1 MNRFMKYAAA
11 ALAAA
16 TAVSTLGGCEQL
28 EQKTPEDTVAVTFGD
43 TNIMLDEVTYMIRS
57 MEYTYESYFGSNIC
71 SNDMGDG
78 SGMTVGDYIKQMSL
92 SQLRQTL
99 VLNEYAEQNGIE
111 LSDAQKAKVDDAIE
125 KLKEEGEDYLNA
137 VGATDELIEKTY
149 TENAIANLV
158 YMDLV
163 ADVDTTVGDDEFLR
177 KKIAYVKLT
186 PSELTETTAA
196 EEGTTVTETESG
208 SEEEASSEAGSS
220 EETSEAGSEEASS
233 ENASDEAASSEVAS
247 DEADSTEEAST
258 EKETET
264 STEVATET
272 ETETESASDTEVVT
286 EVATEAESESESNTE
301 SDTESDTEVSNG
313 SEESTE
319 AETLS
324 EEEQERQDAMNDAAD
339 KILKEFEDGSDA
351 ADFISDYQNDS
362 HFTATNSEISISEEG
377 TAVYNAAAWAL
388 STDECTIYN
397 SDDGSIYIIRCLDDN
412 DEEARQSAID
422 SEIESRK
429 TALFEEKY
437 SEIQDASSKFKVDQD
452 VIDTI
457 RFTTPVYVA
466 PTEEDT
472 TEETTENASE
482 EASSE
487 DASSEEASSE
497 SESESSSEEVTEES
511 AEKNT
516 ESESESEK
524 ESTSEAETK

>member
-1 MNRFMKYAAA
+1 MNRIMKYAAA
-11 ALAAA
+11 ALVAA

-28 EQKTPEDTVAVTFGD
+28 EKKAPEDTVAVSFGD

-71 SNDMGDG
+71 GNDMGDG

-99 VLNEYAEQNGIE
+99 VLNEYAKKNGIE
-111 LSDAQKAKVDDAIE
+111 LSDDQKAKVDEAIE
-125 KLKEEGEDYLNA
+125 KLQTESEDYLDA

-196 EEGTTVTETESG
+196 DEATTEVSSDEDSSEETSSIENTEAESESASKDVTTST
-208 SEEEASSEAGSS
+208 EEASSEKAS
-220 EETSEAGSEEASS
+220 TEAVSTEEASS
-233 ENASDEAASSEVAS
+233 ENVSELSS
-247 DEADSTEEAST
+247 EAST
-258 EKETET
+258 ED
-264 STEVATET
+264 STEV
-272 ETETESASDTEVVT
+272 
-286 EVATEAESESESNTE
+286 
-301 SDTESDTEVSNG
+301 
-313 SEESTE
+313 
-319 AETLS
+319 ETLS

-339 KILKEFEDGSDA
+339 KILKEFEEGNDA

-362 HFTATNSEISISEEG
+362 HFTATNSEISISEDG

-388 STDECTIYN
+388 ATDECTVYR

-429 TALFEEKY
+429 TALFSEKY
-437 SEIQDASSKFKVDQD
+437 AEIQDDSSKFKVDED

-466 PTEEDT
+466 PSE
-472 TEETTENASE
+472 EETSE
-482 EASSE
+482 SETSGEETSESETGEKESTKEEKSSESDESEEVVSEASSE
-487 DASSEEASSE
+487 
-497 SESESSSEEVTEES
+497 EES
-511 AEKNT
+511 K
-516 ESESESEK
+516 
-524 ESTSEAETK
+524 

>member
-1 MNRFMKYAAA
+1 MNRIMKYAAA

-28 EQKTPEDTVAVTFGD
+28 EKKAPEDTVAVSFGD

-71 SNDMGDG
+71 GNDMGDG

-99 VLNEYAEQNGIE
+99 VLNEYAKKNGIE
-111 LSDAQKAKVDDAIE
+111 LSDNQKAKVDEAIE
-125 KLKEEGEDYLNA
+125 KLQTESEDYLEA
-137 VGATDELIEKTY
+137 VGATDELIEKIY

-196 EEGTTVTETESG
+196 DEATTEVSSDEDS
-208 SEEEASSEAGSS
+208 SEEASSIENTEAES
-220 EETSEAGSEEASS
+220 ESASKDVTTSTEEASS
-233 ENASDEAASSEVAS
+233 ENASTDAAST
-247 DEADSTEEAST
+247 EAVSTEEASSENFSELSSEAST
-258 EKETET
+258 ED
-264 STEVATET
+264 STEV
-272 ETETESASDTEVVT
+272 
-286 EVATEAESESESNTE
+286 
-301 SDTESDTEVSNG
+301 
-313 SEESTE
+313 
-319 AETLS
+319 ETLS

-339 KILKEFEDGSDA
+339 KILKEFEEGNDA

-362 HFTATNSEISISEEG
+362 HFTATNSEISISEDG

-388 STDECTIYN
+388 ATDECTVYR

-429 TALFEEKY
+429 TALFSEKY
-437 SEIQDASSKFKVDQD
+437 AEIQDDSSKFKVDED

-466 PTEEDT
+466 PSE
-472 TEETTENASE
+472 EETSESETSGEETSESETGEEESTKEEKSSESDESE
-482 EASSE
+482 EAVSE
-487 DASSEEASSE
+487 ASSEEAS
-497 SESESSSEEVTEES
+497 
-511 AEKNT
+511 K
-516 ESESESEK
+516 
-524 ESTSEAETK
+524 

>member
-1 MNRFMKYAAA
+1 MNRIMKYAAA

-28 EQKTPEDTVAVTFGD
+28 EKKAPEDTVAVSFGD

-57 MEYTYESYFGSNIC
+57 MEYTYESYSGSNIC
-71 SNDMGDG
+71 GNDMGDG

-99 VLNEYAEQNGIE
+99 VLNEYAKKNGIE
-111 LSDAQKAKVDDAIE
+111 LSDDQKAKVDEAIE
-125 KLKEEGEDYLNA
+125 KLQTESEDYLEA

-196 EEGTTVTETESG
+196 DEATTEVSSDEDSSEEASSIENTEAESESASKDVTTST
-208 SEEEASSEAGSS
+208 EEASSEKAS
-220 EETSEAGSEEASS
+220 TEAVSTEEASS
-233 ENASDEAASSEVAS
+233 ENVSELSS
-247 DEADSTEEAST
+247 EAST
-258 EKETET
+258 ED
-264 STEVATET
+264 STEV
-272 ETETESASDTEVVT
+272 
-286 EVATEAESESESNTE
+286 
-301 SDTESDTEVSNG
+301 
-313 SEESTE
+313 
-319 AETLS
+319 ETLS

-339 KILKEFEDGSDA
+339 KILKEFEEGNDA

-362 HFTATNSEISISEEG
+362 HFTATNSEISISEDG

-388 STDECTIYN
+388 ATDECTVYR

-429 TALFEEKY
+429 TALFSEKY
-437 SEIQDASSKFKVDQD
+437 AEIQDDSSKFKVDED

-457 RFTTPVYVA
+457 RFTTPVYVV
-466 PTEEDT
+466 PSE
-472 TEETTENASE
+472 EETSESETSGEETSESETGEKESTKEEKSSESDESE
-482 EASSE
+482 EAVSE
-487 DASSEEASSE
+487 ASSEEAS
-497 SESESSSEEVTEES
+497 
-511 AEKNT
+511 K
-516 ESESESEK
+516 
-524 ESTSEAETK
+524 

>member
-1 MNRFMKYAAA
+1 MNRIMKYAAA

-28 EQKTPEDTVAVTFGD
+28 EKKAPEDTVAVSFGD

-71 SNDMGDG
+71 GNDMGDG

-99 VLNEYAEQNGIE
+99 VLNEYAKKNGIE
-111 LSDAQKAKVDDAIE
+111 LSDDQKAKVDEAIE
-125 KLKEEGEDYLNA
+125 KLQTESEDYLDA

-196 EEGTTVTETESG
+196 NEATTEVSSDEDSSEEASSIENTEAESESASKDVTTST
-208 SEEEASSEAGSS
+208 EEASSEKAS
-220 EETSEAGSEEASS
+220 TEAVSTEEASS
-233 ENASDEAASSEVAS
+233 ENVSELSS
-247 DEADSTEEAST
+247 EAST
-258 EKETET
+258 E
-264 STEVATET
+264 
-272 ETETESASDTEVVT
+272 D
-286 EVATEAESESESNTE
+286 
-301 SDTESDTEVSNG
+301 
-313 SEESTE
+313 STE

-324 EEEQERQDAMNDAAD
+324 EEEQERQDAMNDVAD
-339 KILKEFEDGSDA
+339 KILKEFEEGNDA

-362 HFTATNSEISISEEG
+362 HFTATNSEISISEDG

-388 STDECTIYN
+388 STDECTVYR

-429 TALFEEKY
+429 TALFSEKY
-437 SEIQDASSKFKVDQD
+437 AEIQDDSSKFKVDED

-466 PTEEDT
+466 PSE
-472 TEETTENASE
+472 EETSE
-482 EASSE
+482 SETSGEETSESETGEKESTKEEKSSESDESKEVVSEASSE
-487 DASSEEASSE
+487 
-497 SESESSSEEVTEES
+497 EES
-511 AEKNT
+511 K
-516 ESESESEK
+516 
-524 ESTSEAETK
+524 

>member
-1 MNRFMKYAAA
+1 MNRIMKYAAA

-28 EQKTPEDTVAVTFGD
+28 EKKAPEDTVAVSFGD

-71 SNDMGDG
+71 GNDMGDG

-99 VLNEYAEQNGIE
+99 VLNEYAKKNGIE
-111 LSDAQKAKVDDAIE
+111 LSDDQKAKLDEAIE
-125 KLKEEGEDYLNA
+125 KLQTESEDYLEA

-196 EEGTTVTETESG
+196 DEATTEVSSDEDSSEEASSIENTEAESESASKDVTTST
-208 SEEEASSEAGSS
+208 EEASSEKAS
-220 EETSEAGSEEASS
+220 TEAVSTEEASS
-233 ENASDEAASSEVAS
+233 ENVSELSS
-247 DEADSTEEAST
+247 EAST
-258 EKETET
+258 ED
-264 STEVATET
+264 STEV
-272 ETETESASDTEVVT
+272 
-286 EVATEAESESESNTE
+286 
-301 SDTESDTEVSNG
+301 
-313 SEESTE
+313 
-319 AETLS
+319 ETLS

-339 KILKEFEDGSDA
+339 KILKEFEEGNDA

-362 HFTATNSEISISEEG
+362 HFTATNSEISISEDG

-388 STDECTIYN
+388 ATDECTVYR

-429 TALFEEKY
+429 TALFSEKY
-437 SEIQDASSKFKVDQD
+437 AEIQDDSSKFKVDED

-466 PTEEDT
+466 PSE
-472 TEETTENASE
+472 EETSESETGEEESTKEEKSSESDESE
-482 EASSE
+482 EAVSE
-487 DASSEEASSE
+487 ASSEEAS
-497 SESESSSEEVTEES
+497 
-511 AEKNT
+511 K
-516 ESESESEK
+516 
-524 ESTSEAETK
+524 

>member
-1 MNRFMKYAAA
+1 MNRIMKYAAA

-28 EQKTPEDTVAVTFGD
+28 EKKAPEDTVAVSFGD

-71 SNDMGDG
+71 GNDMGDG

-99 VLNEYAEQNGIE
+99 VLNEYAKKNGIE
-111 LSDAQKAKVDDAIE
+111 LSDDQKAKLDEAIE
-125 KLKEEGEDYLNA
+125 KLQTESEDYLEA

-196 EEGTTVTETESG
+196 DEATTEV
-208 SEEEASSEAGSS
+208 SSDEDS
-220 EETSEAGSEEASS
+220 SEEASS
-233 ENASDEAASSEVAS
+233 IEN
-247 DEADSTEEAST
+247 
-258 EKETET
+258 
-264 STEVATET
+264 
-272 ETETESASDTEVVT
+272 
-286 EVATEAESESESNTE
+286 TEAESESVSKDVTTSTE
-301 SDTESDTEVSNG
+301 EAS
-313 SEESTE
+313 SEKASTE
-319 AETLS
+319 AVSTGEASSENVSKLSSEASTEDSTEVETLS

-339 KILKEFEDGSDA
+339 KILKEFEEGNDA

-362 HFTATNSEISISEEG
+362 HFTATNSEISISEDG

-388 STDECTIYN
+388 ATDECTVYR

-429 TALFEEKY
+429 TALFSEKY
-437 SEIQDASSKFKVDQD
+437 AEIQDDSSKFKVDED

-466 PTEEDT
+466 PSE
-472 TEETTENASE
+472 EETSE
-482 EASSE
+482 SETSGEETSESETGEKESTKEEKSSESDESEEVVSEASSE
-487 DASSEEASSE
+487 
-497 SESESSSEEVTEES
+497 EES
-511 AEKNT
+511 K
-516 ESESESEK
+516 
-524 ESTSEAETK
+524 

>member
-1 MNRFMKYAAA
+1 MNRIMKYAAA

-28 EQKTPEDTVAVTFGD
+28 EKKAPEDTVAVSFGD

-71 SNDMGDG
+71 GNDMGDG

-99 VLNEYAEQNGIE
+99 VLNEYAKKNGIE
-111 LSDAQKAKVDDAIE
+111 LSDDQKAKLDEAIE
-125 KLKEEGEDYLNA
+125 KLQTESEDYLEA

-196 EEGTTVTETESG
+196 DEATTEV
-208 SEEEASSEAGSS
+208 SSDEDS
-220 EETSEAGSEEASS
+220 SEEASS
-233 ENASDEAASSEVAS
+233 IEN
-247 DEADSTEEAST
+247 
-258 EKETET
+258 
-264 STEVATET
+264 
-272 ETETESASDTEVVT
+272 
-286 EVATEAESESESNTE
+286 TEAESESVSKDVTTSTE
-301 SDTESDTEVSNG
+301 EAS
-313 SEESTE
+313 SEKASTE
-319 AETLS
+319 AVSTGEASSENVSKLSSEASTEDSTEVETLS

-339 KILKEFEDGSDA
+339 KILKEFEEGNDA

-362 HFTATNSEISISEEG
+362 HFTATNSEISISEDG
-377 TAVYNAAAWAL
+377 TAVYNASAWAL
-388 STDECTIYN
+388 ATDECTVYR

-429 TALFEEKY
+429 TALFSEKY
-437 SEIQDASSKFKVDQD
+437 AEIQDDSSKFKVDED

-466 PTEEDT
+466 PSE
-472 TEETTENASE
+472 EETSE
-482 EASSE
+482 SETSGEETSESETGEEESTKEEKSSESDESEEAVSEASSE
-487 DASSEEASSE
+487 
-497 SESESSSEEVTEES
+497 EES
-511 AEKNT
+511 K
-516 ESESESEK
+516 
-524 ESTSEAETK
+524 

>member
-1 MNRFMKYAAA
+1 MNRIMKYAAA

-28 EQKTPEDTVAVTFGD
+28 ENKAPEDTVAVSFGD

-99 VLNEYAEQNGIE
+99 VLNEYAKKNGIE
-111 LSDAQKAKVDDAIE
+111 LSDDQKAKVDEAIE
-125 KLKEEGEDYLNA
+125 KLQTEAEDYLDA

-196 EEGTTVTETESG
+196 AEATTEASSDEGSSEEASSVENTETESI
-208 SEEEASSEAGSS
+208 SKDDETSTEEASSEKAS
-220 EETSEAGSEEASS
+220 TEEASS
-233 ENASDEAASSEVAS
+233 EKTSELSSES
-247 DEADSTEEAST
+247 DTEAST
-258 EKETET
+258 E
-264 STEVATET
+264 S
-272 ETETESASDTEVVT
+272 
-286 EVATEAESESESNTE
+286 
-301 SDTESDTEVSNG
+301 
-313 SEESTE
+313 
-319 AETLS
+319 ETLS

-339 KILKEFEDGSDA
+339 KILKEFEEGNDA

-362 HFTATNSEISISEEG
+362 HFTATNSEISISEDG

-388 STDECTIYN
+388 ATDECTVYK
-397 SDDGSIYIIRCLDDN
+397 SDDGSIYIIRCIDDN

-429 TALFEEKY
+429 TALFSEKY
-437 SEIQDASSKFKVDQD
+437 AEIQDESSKFKVDED

-466 PTEEDT
+466 PSEEETSEGETSGEETSENETSEEESSKAEKSSESDETEE
-472 TEETTENASE
+472 AVS

-487 DASSEEASSE
+487 
-497 SESESSSEEVTEES
+497 EES
-511 AEKNT
+511 K
-516 ESESESEK
+516 
-524 ESTSEAETK
+524 

>member
-1 MNRFMKYAAA
+1 MNRIMKYAAA

-28 EQKTPEDTVAVTFGD
+28 EKKAPEDTVAVSFGD

-71 SNDMGDG
+71 GNDMGDG

-99 VLNEYAEQNGIE
+99 VLNEYAKKNGIE
-111 LSDAQKAKVDDAIE
+111 LSDDQKAKVDEAIE
-125 KLKEEGEDYLNA
+125 KLQTESEDYLEA

-196 EEGTTVTETESG
+196 DEATTEVSSDEDSSEEASSIENTEVESESVSKDVTTST
-208 SEEEASSEAGSS
+208 EEASSEKAS
-220 EETSEAGSEEASS
+220 TEEASS
-233 ENASDEAASSEVAS
+233 ENVSELSS
-247 DEADSTEEAST
+247 EAST
-258 EKETET
+258 E
-264 STEVATET
+264 
-272 ETETESASDTEVVT
+272 D
-286 EVATEAESESESNTE
+286 
-301 SDTESDTEVSNG
+301 
-313 SEESTE
+313 STE

-324 EEEQERQDAMNDAAD
+324 EEEQERQDAMNDAVD
-339 KILKEFEDGSDA
+339 KILKEFEEGNDA

-362 HFTATNSEISISEEG
+362 HFTATNSEISISEDG

-388 STDECTIYN
+388 ATDECTVYR

-429 TALFEEKY
+429 TALFSEKY
-437 SEIQDASSKFKVDQD
+437 AEIQDDSSKFKVDED

-466 PTEEDT
+466 PSE
-472 TEETTENASE
+472 EETSE
-482 EASSE
+482 SETSGEETSESETGEEESTKEEKSSESDESEEAVSEASSE
-487 DASSEEASSE
+487 
-497 SESESSSEEVTEES
+497 EES
-511 AEKNT
+511 K
-516 ESESESEK
+516 
-524 ESTSEAETK
+524 

>member
-1 MNRFMKYAAA
+1 MNRIMKYAAA

-28 EQKTPEDTVAVTFGD
+28 EKKAPEDTVAVSFGD

-71 SNDMGDG
+71 GNDMGDG

-99 VLNEYAEQNGIE
+99 VLNEYAKKNGIE
-111 LSDAQKAKVDDAIE
+111 LSDDQKAKVDEAIE
-125 KLKEEGEDYLNA
+125 KLQTESEDYLDA

-163 ADVDTTVGDDEFLR
+163 VDVDTTVGDDEFLR

-196 EEGTTVTETESG
+196 NEATTEVSSDEDSSEEASSIENTEVESESVSKDVTTST
-208 SEEEASSEAGSS
+208 EEASSEKAS
-220 EETSEAGSEEASS
+220 TEEASS
-233 ENASDEAASSEVAS
+233 ENVSELSS
-247 DEADSTEEAST
+247 EAST
-258 EKETET
+258 E
-264 STEVATET
+264 
-272 ETETESASDTEVVT
+272 D
-286 EVATEAESESESNTE
+286 
-301 SDTESDTEVSNG
+301 
-313 SEESTE
+313 STE

-324 EEEQERQDAMNDAAD
+324 EEEQERQDAMNDAVD
-339 KILKEFEDGSDA
+339 KILKEFEEGNDA
-351 ADFISDYQNDS
+351 ADFIGDYQNDS
-362 HFTATNSEISISEEG
+362 HFTATNSEISISEDG

-388 STDECTIYN
+388 ATDECTVYK

-429 TALFEEKY
+429 TALFSEKY
-437 SEIQDASSKFKVDQD
+437 AEIQDDSSKFKVDED

-466 PTEEDT
+466 PSE
-472 TEETTENASE
+472 EETSE
-482 EASSE
+482 SETSGEETSESETGEEESTKEEKSSESGESEEALSEASSE
-487 DASSEEASSE
+487 
-497 SESESSSEEVTEES
+497 EES
-511 AEKNT
+511 K
-516 ESESESEK
+516 
-524 ESTSEAETK
+524 

>member
-1 MNRFMKYAAA
+1 MNRIMKYAAA

-28 EQKTPEDTVAVTFGD
+28 EKKAPEDTVAVSFGD
-43 TNIMLDEVTYMIRS
+43 TNIMLDEITYMIRS

-71 SNDMGDG
+71 GNDMGDG

-99 VLNEYAEQNGIE
+99 VLNEYAKKNGIE
-111 LSDAQKAKVDDAIE
+111 LSDDQKAKVDEAIE
-125 KLKEEGEDYLNA
+125 KLQTESEDYLDA

-196 EEGTTVTETESG
+196 DEATTEVSSDEDSSEEASSIENTEAESESASKDVTTST
-208 SEEEASSEAGSS
+208 EEASSEKAS
-220 EETSEAGSEEASS
+220 TEAVSTEEASS
-233 ENASDEAASSEVAS
+233 ENVSELSS
-247 DEADSTEEAST
+247 EAST
-258 EKETET
+258 ED
-264 STEVATET
+264 STEV
-272 ETETESASDTEVVT
+272 
-286 EVATEAESESESNTE
+286 
-301 SDTESDTEVSNG
+301 
-313 SEESTE
+313 
-319 AETLS
+319 ETLS

-339 KILKEFEDGSDA
+339 KILKEFEEGNDA

-362 HFTATNSEISISEEG
+362 HFTATNSEISISEDG

-388 STDECTIYN
+388 STDECTVYK

-429 TALFEEKY
+429 TALFSEKY
-437 SEIQDASSKFKVDQD
+437 AEIQEESSKFKVDED

-466 PTEEDT
+466 PSE
-472 TEETTENASE
+472 EETSE
-482 EASSE
+482 SETNGEETSESETNGEETSESETSGEETSESETGEEESTKEEKSSESDESEEAVSEASSE
-487 DASSEEASSE
+487 
-497 SESESSSEEVTEES
+497 EES
-511 AEKNT
+511 K
-516 ESESESEK
+516 
-524 ESTSEAETK
+524 

>member
-1 MNRFMKYAAA
+1 MNRIMKYAAA

-28 EQKTPEDTVAVTFGD
+28 EKKAPEDTVAVSFGD

-71 SNDMGDG
+71 GNDMGDG

-99 VLNEYAEQNGIE
+99 VLNEYAKKNGIE
-111 LSDAQKAKVDDAIE
+111 LSDDQKAKVDEAIE
-125 KLKEEGEDYLNA
+125 KLQTESEDYLDA

-196 EEGTTVTETESG
+196 NEATTEVSSDEDSREEASSIENTEAESESVSKDVTTST
-208 SEEEASSEAGSS
+208 EEASSEKAS
-220 EETSEAGSEEASS
+220 TEEASS
-233 ENASDEAASSEVAS
+233 ENVSELSS
-247 DEADSTEEAST
+247 EAST
-258 EKETET
+258 E
-264 STEVATET
+264 
-272 ETETESASDTEVVT
+272 D
-286 EVATEAESESESNTE
+286 
-301 SDTESDTEVSNG
+301 
-313 SEESTE
+313 STE

-339 KILKEFEDGSDA
+339 KILKEFEEGNDA

-362 HFTATNSEISISEEG
+362 HFTATNSEISISEDG

-388 STDECTIYN
+388 ATDECTVYR

-429 TALFEEKY
+429 TALFSEKY
-437 SEIQDASSKFKVDQD
+437 AEIQDDSSKFKVDED

-466 PTEEDT
+466 PSE
-472 TEETTENASE
+472 EETSE
-482 EASSE
+482 SETSGEETSESETGEEESTKEEKSSESDESDEAVSEASSE
-487 DASSEEASSE
+487 
-497 SESESSSEEVTEES
+497 EES
-511 AEKNT
+511 K
-516 ESESESEK
+516 
-524 ESTSEAETK
+524 

>member
-1 MNRFMKYAAA
+1 MNRIMKYAAA

-28 EQKTPEDTVAVTFGD
+28 EKKAPEDTVAVSFGD

-71 SNDMGDG
+71 GNDMGDG

-99 VLNEYAEQNGIE
+99 VLNEYAKKNGIE
-111 LSDAQKAKVDDAIE
+111 LSDDQKAKVDEAIE
-125 KLKEEGEDYLNA
+125 KLQTESEDYLDA

-196 EEGTTVTETESG
+196 NEATTEVSSDEDSSEEASSIENTEAESESASKDVTTST
-208 SEEEASSEAGSS
+208 EEASSEKAS
-220 EETSEAGSEEASS
+220 TEAVSTEEASS
-233 ENASDEAASSEVAS
+233 ENVSELSS
-247 DEADSTEEAST
+247 EAST
-258 EKETET
+258 ED
-264 STEVATET
+264 STEV
-272 ETETESASDTEVVT
+272 
-286 EVATEAESESESNTE
+286 
-301 SDTESDTEVSNG
+301 
-313 SEESTE
+313 
-319 AETLS
+319 ETLS

-339 KILKEFEDGSDA
+339 KILKEFEEGNDA

-362 HFTATNSEISISEEG
+362 HFTATNSEISISEDG
-377 TAVYNAAAWAL
+377 TAVYNASAWAL
-388 STDECTIYN
+388 ATDECTVYR

-429 TALFEEKY
+429 TALFSEKY
-437 SEIQDASSKFKVDQD
+437 AEIQDDSSKFKVDED

-466 PTEEDT
+466 PSE
-472 TEETTENASE
+472 EETSESETSGEKTSENETSE
-482 EASSE
+482 EESVKAENSSESDESEEAVSEASSE
-487 DASSEEASSE
+487 
-497 SESESSSEEVTEES
+497 EES
-511 AEKNT
+511 K
-516 ESESESEK
+516 
-524 ESTSEAETK
+524 

>member
-1 MNRFMKYAAA
+1 MNRIMKYAAA

-28 EQKTPEDTVAVTFGD
+28 EKKAPEDTVAVSFGD

-71 SNDMGDG
+71 GNDMGDG

-99 VLNEYAEQNGIE
+99 VLNEYAKKNGIE
-111 LSDAQKAKVDDAIE
+111 LSDDQKAKVDEAIE
-125 KLKEEGEDYLNA
+125 KLQTESEDYLDA

-196 EEGTTVTETESG
+196 NEATTEVSSDEDSSEEASSIENTEAESESASKDVTTST
-208 SEEEASSEAGSS
+208 EEASSEKAS
-220 EETSEAGSEEASS
+220 TEAVSTEEASS
-233 ENASDEAASSEVAS
+233 ENVSELSS
-247 DEADSTEEAST
+247 EAST
-258 EKETET
+258 E
-264 STEVATET
+264 
-272 ETETESASDTEVVT
+272 D
-286 EVATEAESESESNTE
+286 
-301 SDTESDTEVSNG
+301 
-313 SEESTE
+313 STE

-324 EEEQERQDAMNDAAD
+324 EEEQERQDAMNDVAD
-339 KILKEFEDGSDA
+339 KILKEFEEGNDA

-362 HFTATNSEISISEEG
+362 HFTATNSEISISEDG

-388 STDECTIYN
+388 ATDECTVYR

-429 TALFEEKY
+429 TALFSEKY
-437 SEIQDASSKFKVDQD
+437 AEIQDDSSKFKVDED

-466 PTEEDT
+466 PSE
-472 TEETTENASE
+472 EET
-482 EASSE
+482 
-487 DASSEEASSE
+487 SE
-497 SESESSSEEVTEES
+497 SETSGEET
-511 AEKNT
+511 
-516 ESESESEK
+516 SESETGEK
-524 ESTSEAETK
+524 ESTKEEKSSESDESKEVVSEVSSEEESK

>member
-1 MNRFMKYAAA
+1 MNRIMKYAAA

-28 EQKTPEDTVAVTFGD
+28 EKKAPEDTVAVSFGD

-71 SNDMGDG
+71 GNDMGDG

-99 VLNEYAEQNGIE
+99 VLNEYAKKNGIE
-111 LSDAQKAKVDDAIE
+111 LSDDQKAKVDEAIE
-125 KLKEEGEDYLNA
+125 KLQTESEDYLEA

-196 EEGTTVTETESG
+196 DEATTEVSSDEDSSEEASSIENTEAESESASKDVTTST
-208 SEEEASSEAGSS
+208 EEASSEKAS
-220 EETSEAGSEEASS
+220 TEAVSTEEASS
-233 ENASDEAASSEVAS
+233 ENVSEISS
-247 DEADSTEEAST
+247 EAST
-258 EKETET
+258 ED
-264 STEVATET
+264 STEV
-272 ETETESASDTEVVT
+272 
-286 EVATEAESESESNTE
+286 
-301 SDTESDTEVSNG
+301 
-313 SEESTE
+313 
-319 AETLS
+319 ETLS

-339 KILKEFEDGSDA
+339 KILKEFEEGNDA

-362 HFTATNSEISISEEG
+362 HFTATNSEISISEDG

-388 STDECTIYN
+388 ATDECTVYR

-429 TALFEEKY
+429 TALFSEKY
-437 SEIQDASSKFKVDQD
+437 AEIQDDSSKFKVDED

-466 PTEEDT
+466 PSE
-472 TEETTENASE
+472 EETSE
-482 EASSE
+482 SETGEEESTKEEKSSESDESEEAVSEASSE
-487 DASSEEASSE
+487 
-497 SESESSSEEVTEES
+497 EES
-511 AEKNT
+511 K
-516 ESESESEK
+516 
-524 ESTSEAETK
+524 

>member
-1 MNRFMKYAAA
+1 MNRIMKYAAA
-11 ALAAA
+11 ALVAA

-28 EQKTPEDTVAVTFGD
+28 EKKAPEDTVAVSFGD

-71 SNDMGDG
+71 GNDMGDG

-99 VLNEYAEQNGIE
+99 VLNEYAKKNGIE
-111 LSDAQKAKVDDAIE
+111 LSDDQKAKVDEAIE
-125 KLKEEGEDYLNA
+125 KLQTESEDYLDA

-196 EEGTTVTETESG
+196 DEATTEVSSDEDSSEEASSIENTEAESESASKDVTTSR
-208 SEEEASSEAGSS
+208 EEASSEKAS
-220 EETSEAGSEEASS
+220 TEAVSTEEASS
-233 ENASDEAASSEVAS
+233 ENVSELSS
-247 DEADSTEEAST
+247 EAST
-258 EKETET
+258 ED
-264 STEVATET
+264 STEV
-272 ETETESASDTEVVT
+272 
-286 EVATEAESESESNTE
+286 
-301 SDTESDTEVSNG
+301 
-313 SEESTE
+313 
-319 AETLS
+319 ETLS

-339 KILKEFEDGSDA
+339 KILKEFEEGNDA

-362 HFTATNSEISISEEG
+362 HFTATNSEISISEDG

-388 STDECTIYN
+388 ATDECTVYR

-429 TALFEEKY
+429 TALFSEKY
-437 SEIQDASSKFKVDQD
+437 AEIQDDSSKFKVDED

-466 PTEEDT
+466 PSE
-472 TEETTENASE
+472 EETSESETGEEESTKEEKSSESDESE
-482 EASSE
+482 EAVSE
-487 DASSEEASSE
+487 ASSEEAS
-497 SESESSSEEVTEES
+497 
-511 AEKNT
+511 K
-516 ESESESEK
+516 
-524 ESTSEAETK
+524 

>member
-1 MNRFMKYAAA
+1 MNRIMKYAAA
-11 ALAAA
+11 ALVAA

-28 EQKTPEDTVAVTFGD
+28 EKKAPEDTVAVSFGD

-71 SNDMGDG
+71 GNDMGDG

-99 VLNEYAEQNGIE
+99 VLNEYAKKNGIE
-111 LSDAQKAKVDDAIE
+111 LSDDQKAKVDEAIE
-125 KLKEEGEDYLNA
+125 KLQTESEDYLDA

-196 EEGTTVTETESG
+196 DEATTEVSSDEDSSEEASSIENTEAESESASKDVTTST
-208 SEEEASSEAGSS
+208 EEASSEKAS
-220 EETSEAGSEEASS
+220 TEAVSTEEASS
-233 ENASDEAASSEVAS
+233 ENVSELSS
-247 DEADSTEEAST
+247 EAST
-258 EKETET
+258 ED
-264 STEVATET
+264 STEV
-272 ETETESASDTEVVT
+272 
-286 EVATEAESESESNTE
+286 
-301 SDTESDTEVSNG
+301 
-313 SEESTE
+313 
-319 AETLS
+319 ETLS

-339 KILKEFEDGSDA
+339 KILKEFEEGNDA

-362 HFTATNSEISISEEG
+362 HFTATNSEISISEDG

-388 STDECTIYN
+388 STDECTVYK

-429 TALFEEKY
+429 TALFSEKY
-437 SEIQDASSKFKVDQD
+437 AEIQGESSKFKVDED

-466 PTEEDT
+466 PSE
-472 TEETTENASE
+472 EETSESETNGEETSESETNGEETSESETGGEKTSENETSE
-482 EASSE
+482 EESVKAENSSESDESEEAVSEASSE
-487 DASSEEASSE
+487 
-497 SESESSSEEVTEES
+497 EES
-511 AEKNT
+511 K
-516 ESESESEK
+516 
-524 ESTSEAETK
+524 

>member
-1 MNRFMKYAAA
+1 MNRIMKYAAA
-11 ALAAA
+11 ALVAA

-28 EQKTPEDTVAVTFGD
+28 EKKAPENTVAVSFGD
-43 TNIMLDEVTYMIRS
+43 TNIMLDEITYMIRS

-71 SNDMGDG
+71 GNDMGDG

-99 VLNEYAEQNGIE
+99 VLNEYAKKNGIE
-111 LSDAQKAKVDDAIE
+111 LSDDQKAKVDEAIE
-125 KLKEEGEDYLNA
+125 KLQTESEDYLEA

-196 EEGTTVTETESG
+196 DEATTEV
-208 SEEEASSEAGSS
+208 SSDEDS
-220 EETSEAGSEEASS
+220 SEEASS
-233 ENASDEAASSEVAS
+233 IEN
-247 DEADSTEEAST
+247 
-258 EKETET
+258 
-264 STEVATET
+264 
-272 ETETESASDTEVVT
+272 
-286 EVATEAESESESNTE
+286 TEAESESVSKDVTTSTE
-301 SDTESDTEVSNG
+301 EAS
-313 SEESTE
+313 SEKASTE
-319 AETLS
+319 AVSTGEASSENVSKLSSEASTEDSTEVETLS

-339 KILKEFEDGSDA
+339 KILKEFEEGNDA

-362 HFTATNSEISISEEG
+362 HFTATNSEISISEDG

-388 STDECTIYN
+388 ATDECTVYR

-429 TALFEEKY
+429 TALFSEKY
-437 SEIQDASSKFKVDQD
+437 AEIQDDSSKFKVDED

-466 PTEEDT
+466 PSE
-472 TEETTENASE
+472 EETSE
-482 EASSE
+482 SETSGEETSESETGEKESTKEEKSSESDESEEAVSEASSE
-487 DASSEEASSE
+487 
-497 SESESSSEEVTEES
+497 EES
-511 AEKNT
+511 K
-516 ESESESEK
+516 
-524 ESTSEAETK
+524 

>member
-1 MNRFMKYAAA
+1 MNRIMKYAAA

-28 EQKTPEDTVAVTFGD
+28 ENKAPEDTVAVSFGD

-99 VLNEYAEQNGIE
+99 VLNEYAKKNGIE
-111 LSDAQKAKVDDAIE
+111 LSDDQKAKVDEAIE
-125 KLKEEGEDYLNA
+125 KLQTEAEDYLDA
-137 VGATDELIEKTY
+137 VCATDELIEKTY

-196 EEGTTVTETESG
+196 AEATTEASSDEGSSEESSSVENTETESI
-208 SEEEASSEAGSS
+208 SKDDETSTEEASSEKAS
-220 EETSEAGSEEASS
+220 TEEASS
-233 ENASDEAASSEVAS
+233 EKTSELSS
-247 DEADSTEEAST
+247 
-258 EKETET
+258 
-264 STEVATET
+264 
-272 ETETESASDTEVVT
+272 
-286 EVATEAESESESNTE
+286 E
-301 SDTESDTEVSNG
+301 SDTEASN
-313 SEESTE
+313 ES
-319 AETLS
+319 ETLS

-339 KILKEFEDGSDA
+339 KILKEFEEGNDA

-362 HFTATNSEISISEEG
+362 HFTATNSEISISEDG

-388 STDECTIYN
+388 ATDECTVYR

-429 TALFEEKY
+429 TALFSEKY
-437 SEIQDASSKFKVDQD
+437 AEIQDDSSKFKVDED

-466 PTEEDT
+466 PSE
-472 TEETTENASE
+472 EETSESETNGEETSESETGGEKTSENETSE
-482 EASSE
+482 EESVKAENSSESDESEEAVSEASSE
-487 DASSEEASSE
+487 
-497 SESESSSEEVTEES
+497 EES
-511 AEKNT
+511 K
-516 ESESESEK
+516 
-524 ESTSEAETK
+524 

>member
-1 MNRFMKYAAA
+1 MNRIMKYAAA

-28 EQKTPEDTVAVTFGD
+28 EKKAPEDTVAVSFGD

-71 SNDMGDG
+71 GNDMGDG

-99 VLNEYAEQNGIE
+99 VLNEYAKKNGIE
-111 LSDAQKAKVDDAIE
+111 LSDDQKAKVDEAIE
-125 KLKEEGEDYLNA
+125 KLQTESEDYLDA

-196 EEGTTVTETESG
+196 NEATTEVSSDEDSSEEAYSIENTEAESESASKDVTTST
-208 SEEEASSEAGSS
+208 EEASSEKAS
-220 EETSEAGSEEASS
+220 TEAVSTEEASS
-233 ENASDEAASSEVAS
+233 ENVSELSS
-247 DEADSTEEAST
+247 EAST
-258 EKETET
+258 ED
-264 STEVATET
+264 STEV
-272 ETETESASDTEVVT
+272 
-286 EVATEAESESESNTE
+286 
-301 SDTESDTEVSNG
+301 
-313 SEESTE
+313 
-319 AETLS
+319 ETLS

-339 KILKEFEDGSDA
+339 KILKEFEEGNDA

-362 HFTATNSEISISEEG
+362 HFTATNSEISISEDG
-377 TAVYNAAAWAL
+377 TAVYNASAWAL
-388 STDECTIYN
+388 ATDECTVYR

-429 TALFEEKY
+429 TALFSEKY
-437 SEIQDASSKFKVDQD
+437 AEIQDDSSKFKVDED

-466 PTEEDT
+466 PSE
-472 TEETTENASE
+472 EETSE
-482 EASSE
+482 SETSGEETSESETGEKESTKEEKSSESDESEEVVSEASSE
-487 DASSEEASSE
+487 
-497 SESESSSEEVTEES
+497 EES
-511 AEKNT
+511 K
-516 ESESESEK
+516 
-524 ESTSEAETK
+524 

>member
-1 MNRFMKYAAA
+1 MNRIMKYAAA

-28 EQKTPEDTVAVTFGD
+28 EKKAPEDTVAVSFGD

-71 SNDMGDG
+71 GNDMGDG

-99 VLNEYAEQNGIE
+99 VLNEYAKKNGIE
-111 LSDAQKAKVDDAIE
+111 LSDDQKAKVDEAIE
-125 KLKEEGEDYLNA
+125 KLQTESEDYLEA

-196 EEGTTVTETESG
+196 DEATTEVSSDEDSSEEASSIENTEAESESVSKDVTTST
-208 SEEEASSEAGSS
+208 EEASSEKAS
-220 EETSEAGSEEASS
+220 TEEASS
-233 ENASDEAASSEVAS
+233 ENVSELSS
-247 DEADSTEEAST
+247 EAST
-258 EKETET
+258 E
-264 STEVATET
+264 
-272 ETETESASDTEVVT
+272 D
-286 EVATEAESESESNTE
+286 
-301 SDTESDTEVSNG
+301 
-313 SEESTE
+313 STE

-339 KILKEFEDGSDA
+339 KILKEFEEGNDA

-362 HFTATNSEISISEEG
+362 HFTATNSEISISEDG

-388 STDECTIYN
+388 ATDECTVYR

-429 TALFEEKY
+429 TALFSEKY
-437 SEIQDASSKFKVDQD
+437 AEIQDDSSKFKVDED

-466 PTEEDT
+466 PSE
-472 TEETTENASE
+472 EETSE
-482 EASSE
+482 SETSGEETSESETGEEESTKEEKSSESDESEEAVSEASSE
-487 DASSEEASSE
+487 
-497 SESESSSEEVTEES
+497 EES
-511 AEKNT
+511 K
-516 ESESESEK
+516 
-524 ESTSEAETK
+524 

>member
-1 MNRFMKYAAA
+1 MNRIMKYAAA

-28 EQKTPEDTVAVTFGD
+28 EKKAPEDTVAVSFGD

-71 SNDMGDG
+71 GNDMGDG

-99 VLNEYAEQNGIE
+99 VLNEYAKKNGIE
-111 LSDAQKAKVDDAIE
+111 LSDDQKAKVDEAIE
-125 KLKEEGEDYLNA
+125 KLQTESEDYLEA

-196 EEGTTVTETESG
+196 DEATTEVSSDEDS
-208 SEEEASSEAGSS
+208 SEEASSIENTEAES
-220 EETSEAGSEEASS
+220 ESASKDVTTSTEEASS
-233 ENASDEAASSEVAS
+233 ENASTDAAST
-247 DEADSTEEAST
+247 EAVSTEEASSQNVSEISSEAST
-258 EKETET
+258 ED
-264 STEVATET
+264 STEV
-272 ETETESASDTEVVT
+272 
-286 EVATEAESESESNTE
+286 
-301 SDTESDTEVSNG
+301 
-313 SEESTE
+313 
-319 AETLS
+319 ETLS

-339 KILKEFEDGSDA
+339 KILKEFEEGNDA

-362 HFTATNSEISISEEG
+362 HFTATNSEISISEDG

-388 STDECTIYN
+388 ATDECTVYR

-429 TALFEEKY
+429 TALFSEKY
-437 SEIQDASSKFKVDQD
+437 AEIQDDSSKFKVDED

-466 PTEEDT
+466 PSE
-472 TEETTENASE
+472 EETSE
-482 EASSE
+482 SETSGEETSESETGEEESTKEEKSSESDESEEAVSEASSE
-487 DASSEEASSE
+487 
-497 SESESSSEEVTEES
+497 EES
-511 AEKNT
+511 K
-516 ESESESEK
+516 
-524 ESTSEAETK
+524 

>member
-1 MNRFMKYAAA
+1 MNRIMKYAAA
-11 ALAAA
+11 ALVAA

-28 EQKTPEDTVAVTFGD
+28 EKNAPEDTVAVSFGD

-71 SNDMGDG
+71 GNDMGDG

-99 VLNEYAEQNGIE
+99 VLNEYAKKNGIE
-111 LSDAQKAKVDDAIE
+111 LSDDQKAKVDEAIE
-125 KLKEEGEDYLNA
+125 KLQTESEDYLDA

-196 EEGTTVTETESG
+196 DEATTEVSSDEDSSEEASSIENTEAESESASKDVTTST
-208 SEEEASSEAGSS
+208 EEASSEKAS
-220 EETSEAGSEEASS
+220 TEAVSTEEASS
-233 ENASDEAASSEVAS
+233 ENVSELSS
-247 DEADSTEEAST
+247 EAST
-258 EKETET
+258 ED
-264 STEVATET
+264 STEV
-272 ETETESASDTEVVT
+272 
-286 EVATEAESESESNTE
+286 
-301 SDTESDTEVSNG
+301 
-313 SEESTE
+313 
-319 AETLS
+319 ETLS

-339 KILKEFEDGSDA
+339 KILKEFEEGNDA

-362 HFTATNSEISISEEG
+362 HFTATNSEISISEDG

-388 STDECTIYN
+388 STDECTVYK

-429 TALFEEKY
+429 TALFSEKY
-437 SEIQDASSKFKVDQD
+437 AEIQEESSKFKVDED

-466 PTEEDT
+466 PSE
-472 TEETTENASE
+472 EETSESETNGEETSESETGGEKTSENETSE
-482 EASSE
+482 EESVKAENSSESDESEEAVSEASSE
-487 DASSEEASSE
+487 
-497 SESESSSEEVTEES
+497 EES
-511 AEKNT
+511 K
-516 ESESESEK
+516 
-524 ESTSEAETK
+524 

>member
-1 MNRFMKYAAA
+1 MNRIMKYAAA

-28 EQKTPEDTVAVTFGD
+28 EKKAPEDTVAVSFGD
-43 TNIMLDEVTYMIRS
+43 TNIMLDEITYMIRS

-71 SNDMGDG
+71 GNDMGDG

-99 VLNEYAEQNGIE
+99 VLNEYAKKNGIE
-111 LSDAQKAKVDDAIE
+111 LSDDQKAKVDEAIE
-125 KLKEEGEDYLNA
+125 KLQTESEDYLEA

-196 EEGTTVTETESG
+196 DEATTEVSSDEDSSEEASSIENTEAESESASKDVTTST
-208 SEEEASSEAGSS
+208 EEASSEKAS
-220 EETSEAGSEEASS
+220 TEAVSTEEASS
-233 ENASDEAASSEVAS
+233 ENVSKLSS
-247 DEADSTEEAST
+247 EAST
-258 EKETET
+258 E
-264 STEVATET
+264 
-272 ETETESASDTEVVT
+272 D
-286 EVATEAESESESNTE
+286 
-301 SDTESDTEVSNG
+301 
-313 SEESTE
+313 STE

-339 KILKEFEDGSDA
+339 KILKEFEEGNDA

-362 HFTATNSEISISEEG
+362 HFTATNSEISISEDG

-388 STDECTIYN
+388 ATDECTVYR

-412 DEEARQSAID
+412 DEEERQSAID

-429 TALFEEKY
+429 TALFSEKY
-437 SEIQDASSKFKVDQD
+437 AEIQDDSSKFKVDED

-466 PTEEDT
+466 PSE
-472 TEETTENASE
+472 EETSE
-482 EASSE
+482 SETSGEETSESETGEEESTKEEKSSESDESEEAVSEASSE
-487 DASSEEASSE
+487 
-497 SESESSSEEVTEES
+497 EES
-511 AEKNT
+511 K
-516 ESESESEK
+516 
-524 ESTSEAETK
+524 

>member
-1 MNRFMKYAAA
+1 MNRIMKYAAA

-28 EQKTPEDTVAVTFGD
+28 EKKAPEDTVAVSFGD

-99 VLNEYAEQNGIE
+99 VLNEYAKKNGIE
-111 LSDAQKAKVDDAIE
+111 LSDDQKAKVDEAIE
-125 KLKEEGEDYLNA
+125 KLQTEAEDYLDA

-196 EEGTTVTETESG
+196 AEATTEASSDEGSSEESSSVENTETESI
-208 SEEEASSEAGSS
+208 SKDDETSTEEASSEKAS
-220 EETSEAGSEEASS
+220 TEEASS
-233 ENASDEAASSEVAS
+233 EKTSELSSES
-247 DEADSTEEAST
+247 DTEAST
-258 EKETET
+258 E
-264 STEVATET
+264 S
-272 ETETESASDTEVVT
+272 
-286 EVATEAESESESNTE
+286 
-301 SDTESDTEVSNG
+301 
-313 SEESTE
+313 
-319 AETLS
+319 ETLS

-339 KILKEFEDGSDA
+339 KILKEFEEGNDA

-362 HFTATNSEISISEEG
+362 HFTATNSEISISEDG
-377 TAVYNAAAWAL
+377 TAVYNATAWAL
-388 STDECTIYN
+388 ATDECTVYK
-397 SDDGSIYIIRCLDDN
+397 SDDGSIYIIRCIDDN

-429 TALFEEKY
+429 TALFSEKY
-437 SEIQDASSKFKVDQD
+437 AEIQDESSKFKVDED

-466 PTEEDT
+466 PSE
-472 TEETTENASE
+472 EETSEGETGKEETSENETSE
-482 EASSE
+482 EESSKAEKSSESDKSEEAVSEASSE
-487 DASSEEASSE
+487 
-497 SESESSSEEVTEES
+497 EES
-511 AEKNT
+511 K
-516 ESESESEK
+516 
-524 ESTSEAETK
+524 

>member
-1 MNRFMKYAAA
+1 MNRIMKYAAA
-11 ALAAA
+11 ALVAA

-28 EQKTPEDTVAVTFGD
+28 EKKAPEDTVAVSFGD
-43 TNIMLDEVTYMIRS
+43 TNIMLDEVTYMICS

-71 SNDMGDG
+71 GNDMGDG

-99 VLNEYAEQNGIE
+99 VLNEYAKKNGIE
-111 LSDAQKAKVDDAIE
+111 LSDDQKAKVDEAIE
-125 KLKEEGEDYLNA
+125 KLQTESEDYLDA

-196 EEGTTVTETESG
+196 EEATTEV
-208 SEEEASSEAGSS
+208 SSDEDS
-220 EETSEAGSEEASS
+220 SEEASS
-233 ENASDEAASSEVAS
+233 IEN
-247 DEADSTEEAST
+247 
-258 EKETET
+258 
-264 STEVATET
+264 
-272 ETETESASDTEVVT
+272 
-286 EVATEAESESESNTE
+286 TEAESESASKDVTTSTE
-301 SDTESDTEVSNG
+301 EASSEKASTEAVSTGEASSENVSELSSEASTED
-313 SEESTE
+313 STE

-339 KILKEFEDGSDA
+339 KILKEFEEGNDA

-362 HFTATNSEISISEEG
+362 HFTATNSEISISEDG

-388 STDECTIYN
+388 STDECTVYK

-429 TALFEEKY
+429 TALFSEKY
-437 SEIQDASSKFKVDQD
+437 AEIQEESSKFKVDED

-466 PTEEDT
+466 PSE
-472 TEETTENASE
+472 EETSESETNGEETSESETGGEKTSENETSE
-482 EASSE
+482 EESVKAENSSESDESEEAVSEASSE
-487 DASSEEASSE
+487 
-497 SESESSSEEVTEES
+497 EES
-511 AEKNT
+511 K
-516 ESESESEK
+516 
-524 ESTSEAETK
+524 

>member
-1 MNRFMKYAAA
+1 MNRIMKYAAA

-28 EQKTPEDTVAVTFGD
+28 EKKAPEDTVAVSFGD
-43 TNIMLDEVTYMIRS
+43 TNIMLDEITYMIRS

-71 SNDMGDG
+71 GNDMGDG

-99 VLNEYAEQNGIE
+99 VLNEYAKKNGIE
-111 LSDAQKAKVDDAIE
+111 LSDDQKAKVDEAIE
-125 KLKEEGEDYLNA
+125 KLQTESEDYLEA

-196 EEGTTVTETESG
+196 DEATTEVSSDEDSSEEASSIENTEAESESASKDVTTST
-208 SEEEASSEAGSS
+208 EEASSEKAS
-220 EETSEAGSEEASS
+220 TEAVSTEEASS
-233 ENASDEAASSEVAS
+233 ENVSELSS
-247 DEADSTEEAST
+247 EAST
-258 EKETET
+258 E
-264 STEVATET
+264 
-272 ETETESASDTEVVT
+272 D
-286 EVATEAESESESNTE
+286 
-301 SDTESDTEVSNG
+301 
-313 SEESTE
+313 STE

-339 KILKEFEDGSDA
+339 KILKEFEEGNDA

-362 HFTATNSEISISEEG
+362 HFTATNSEISISEDG
-377 TAVYNAAAWAL
+377 TAVYNASAWAL
-388 STDECTIYN
+388 ATDECTVYR

-429 TALFEEKY
+429 TALFSEKY
-437 SEIQDASSKFKVDQD
+437 AEIQDDSSKFKVDED

-466 PTEEDT
+466 PSE
-472 TEETTENASE
+472 EETSE
-482 EASSE
+482 SETSGEETSESETGEKESTKEEKSSESDESEEVVSEASSE
-487 DASSEEASSE
+487 
-497 SESESSSEEVTEES
+497 EES
-511 AEKNT
+511 K
-516 ESESESEK
+516 
-524 ESTSEAETK
+524 

>member
-1 MNRFMKYAAA
+1 MNRIMKYAAA
-11 ALAAA
+11 ALVAA

-28 EQKTPEDTVAVTFGD
+28 EKKAPEDTVAVSFGD

-71 SNDMGDG
+71 GNDMGDG

-99 VLNEYAEQNGIE
+99 VLNEYAKKNGIE
-111 LSDAQKAKVDDAIE
+111 LSDDQKAKVDEAIE
-125 KLKEEGEDYLNA
+125 KLQTESEDYLDA

-196 EEGTTVTETESG
+196 NEATTEVSSDEDS
-208 SEEEASSEAGSS
+208 SEEASSIENTEAES
-220 EETSEAGSEEASS
+220 ESASKDVTTSTEEASS
-233 ENASDEAASSEVAS
+233 ENASTDAAST
-247 DEADSTEEAST
+247 EAVSTEEASS
-258 EKETET
+258 ENVSELSSEA
-264 STEVATET
+264 STE
-272 ETETESASDTEVVT
+272 D
-286 EVATEAESESESNTE
+286 
-301 SDTESDTEVSNG
+301 
-313 SEESTE
+313 STE

-339 KILKEFEDGSDA
+339 KILKEFEEGNDA

-362 HFTATNSEISISEEG
+362 HFTATNSEISISEDG

-388 STDECTIYN
+388 ATDECTVYR

-429 TALFEEKY
+429 TALFSEKY
-437 SEIQDASSKFKVDQD
+437 AEIQDDSSKFKVDED

-466 PTEEDT
+466 PSE
-472 TEETTENASE
+472 EETSE
-482 EASSE
+482 SETSGEETSESETGEEESTKEEKSSESDESEEAVSEASSE
-487 DASSEEASSE
+487 
-497 SESESSSEEVTEES
+497 EES
-511 AEKNT
+511 K
-516 ESESESEK
+516 
-524 ESTSEAETK
+524 

>member
-1 MNRFMKYAAA
+1 MNRIMKYAAA

-28 EQKTPEDTVAVTFGD
+28 EKKAPEDTVAVSFGD
-43 TNIMLDEVTYMIRS
+43 TNIMLDEITYMIRS

-71 SNDMGDG
+71 GNDMGDG

-99 VLNEYAEQNGIE
+99 VLNEYAKKNGIE
-111 LSDAQKAKVDDAIE
+111 LSDDQKAKVDEAIE
-125 KLKEEGEDYLNA
+125 KLQTESEDYLEA

-196 EEGTTVTETESG
+196 DGATTEV
-208 SEEEASSEAGSS
+208 SSDEDS
-220 EETSEAGSEEASS
+220 SEEASS
-233 ENASDEAASSEVAS
+233 IEN
-247 DEADSTEEAST
+247 
-258 EKETET
+258 
-264 STEVATET
+264 
-272 ETETESASDTEVVT
+272 
-286 EVATEAESESESNTE
+286 TEAESESASKDVTTSTE
-301 SDTESDTEVSNG
+301 EAS
-313 SEESTE
+313 SEKASTE

-339 KILKEFEDGSDA
+339 KILKEFEEGNDA

-362 HFTATNSEISISEEG
+362 HFTATNSEISISEDG
-377 TAVYNAAAWAL
+377 TAVYNASAWAL
-388 STDECTIYN
+388 ATDECTVYR

-429 TALFEEKY
+429 TALFSEKY
-437 SEIQDASSKFKVDQD
+437 AEIQDDSSKFKVDED

-466 PTEEDT
+466 PSE
-472 TEETTENASE
+472 EET
-482 EASSE
+482 
-487 DASSEEASSE
+487 SE
-497 SESESSSEEVTEES
+497 SETSGEET
-511 AEKNT
+511 
-516 ESESESEK
+516 SESETGEK
-524 ESTSEAETK
+524 ESTKEEKSSESDESKEVVSEVSSEEESK

>member
-1 MNRFMKYAAA
+1 MNRIMKYAAA

-28 EQKTPEDTVAVTFGD
+28 EKKAPEDTVAVSFGD

-71 SNDMGDG
+71 GNDMGDG

-99 VLNEYAEQNGIE
+99 VLNEYAKKNGIE
-111 LSDAQKAKVDDAIE
+111 LSDDQKAKVDEAIE
-125 KLKEEGEDYLNA
+125 KLQTESEDYLDA

-196 EEGTTVTETESG
+196 EEATTEV
-208 SEEEASSEAGSS
+208 SSDEDS
-220 EETSEAGSEEASS
+220 SEEASS
-233 ENASDEAASSEVAS
+233 IEN
-247 DEADSTEEAST
+247 
-258 EKETET
+258 
-264 STEVATET
+264 
-272 ETETESASDTEVVT
+272 
-286 EVATEAESESESNTE
+286 TEAESESVSKDVTTSTE
-301 SDTESDTEVSNG
+301 EAS
-313 SEESTE
+313 SEKASTE
-319 AETLS
+319 AVSTGEASSENVSKLSSEASTEDSTEVETLS

-339 KILKEFEDGSDA
+339 KILKEFEEGNDA

-362 HFTATNSEISISEEG
+362 HFTATNSEISISEDG

-388 STDECTIYN
+388 ATDECTVYR

-429 TALFEEKY
+429 TALFSEKY
-437 SEIQDASSKFKVDQD
+437 AEIQEESSKFKVDED

-466 PTEEDT
+466 PSE
-472 TEETTENASE
+472 EETSESETNGEETSESETGGEKTSENETSE
-482 EASSE
+482 EESVKAENSSESDESEEAVSEASSE
-487 DASSEEASSE
+487 
-497 SESESSSEEVTEES
+497 EES
-511 AEKNT
+511 K
-516 ESESESEK
+516 
-524 ESTSEAETK
+524 

>member
-1 MNRFMKYAAA
+1 MNRIMKYAAA

-28 EQKTPEDTVAVTFGD
+28 EKKAPEDTVAVSFGD

-71 SNDMGDG
+71 GNDMGDG

-99 VLNEYAEQNGIE
+99 VLNEYAKKNGIE
-111 LSDAQKAKVDDAIE
+111 LSDDQKAKVDEAIE
-125 KLKEEGEDYLNA
+125 KLQTESEDYLEA

-196 EEGTTVTETESG
+196 DEATTEVSSDEDSSEEASSIENTETESE
-208 SEEEASSEAGSS
+208 SVSKDVT
-220 EETSEAGSEEASS
+220 TSTEEASS
-233 ENASDEAASSEVAS
+233 ENASTDAAST
-247 DEADSTEEAST
+247 EAVSTEEASSENVSKLSSEAST
-258 EKETET
+258 ED
-264 STEVATET
+264 STEV
-272 ETETESASDTEVVT
+272 
-286 EVATEAESESESNTE
+286 
-301 SDTESDTEVSNG
+301 
-313 SEESTE
+313 
-319 AETLS
+319 ETLS

-339 KILKEFEDGSDA
+339 KILKEFEEGNDA

-362 HFTATNSEISISEEG
+362 HFTATNSEISISEDG

-388 STDECTIYN
+388 ATDECTVYR

-429 TALFEEKY
+429 TALFSEKY
-437 SEIQDASSKFKVDQD
+437 AEIQDDSSKFKVDED

-466 PTEEDT
+466 PSE
-472 TEETTENASE
+472 EETSE
-482 EASSE
+482 SETSGEETSESETGEEESTKEEKSSESDESEEAVSEASSE
-487 DASSEEASSE
+487 
-497 SESESSSEEVTEES
+497 EES
-511 AEKNT
+511 K
-516 ESESESEK
+516 
-524 ESTSEAETK
+524 

>member
-1 MNRFMKYAAA
+1 MNRIMKYAAA

-28 EQKTPEDTVAVTFGD
+28 EKKAPEDTVAVSFGD
-43 TNIMLDEVTYMIRS
+43 TNIMLDEITYMIRS

-71 SNDMGDG
+71 GNDMGDG

-99 VLNEYAEQNGIE
+99 VLNEYAKKNGIE
-111 LSDAQKAKVDDAIE
+111 LSDDQKAKVDEAIE
-125 KLKEEGEDYLNA
+125 KLQTESEDYLEA

-163 ADVDTTVGDDEFLR
+163 ADVDTTVGDDEFIR

-196 EEGTTVTETESG
+196 DEATTEVSSDEDSSEEASSIENTEAESESASKDVTTST
-208 SEEEASSEAGSS
+208 EEASSEKAS
-220 EETSEAGSEEASS
+220 TEAVSTEEASS
-233 ENASDEAASSEVAS
+233 ENVSELSS
-247 DEADSTEEAST
+247 EAST
-258 EKETET
+258 E
-264 STEVATET
+264 
-272 ETETESASDTEVVT
+272 D
-286 EVATEAESESESNTE
+286 
-301 SDTESDTEVSNG
+301 
-313 SEESTE
+313 STE

-339 KILKEFEDGSDA
+339 KILKEFEEGNDA

-362 HFTATNSEISISEEG
+362 HFTATNSEISISEDG

-388 STDECTIYN
+388 ATDECTVYR

-429 TALFEEKY
+429 TALFSEKY
-437 SEIQDASSKFKVDQD
+437 AEIQDDSSKFKVDED

-466 PTEEDT
+466 PSE
-472 TEETTENASE
+472 EETSE
-482 EASSE
+482 SETSGEETSESETGEEESTKEEKSSESDESEEAVSEASSE
-487 DASSEEASSE
+487 
-497 SESESSSEEVTEES
+497 EES
-511 AEKNT
+511 K
-516 ESESESEK
+516 
-524 ESTSEAETK
+524 

>member
-1 MNRFMKYAAA
+1 MNRIMKYAAA
-11 ALAAA
+11 ALVAA

-28 EQKTPEDTVAVTFGD
+28 EKKAPEDTVAVSFGD

-71 SNDMGDG
+71 GNDMGDG

-99 VLNEYAEQNGIE
+99 VLNEYAKKNGIE
-111 LSDAQKAKVDDAIE
+111 LSDDQKAKVDEAIE
-125 KLKEEGEDYLNA
+125 KLQTESEDYLDA

-196 EEGTTVTETESG
+196 DEATTEV
-208 SEEEASSEAGSS
+208 SSDEDS
-220 EETSEAGSEEASS
+220 SEEASS
-233 ENASDEAASSEVAS
+233 IEN
-247 DEADSTEEAST
+247 
-258 EKETET
+258 
-264 STEVATET
+264 
-272 ETETESASDTEVVT
+272 
-286 EVATEAESESESNTE
+286 TEAESESASKDVTTSTEEASSEKASTEEASSEKASELSSEASTEDSTE
-301 SDTESDTEVSNG
+301 S
-313 SEESTE
+313 
-319 AETLS
+319 ETLS

-339 KILKEFEDGSDA
+339 KILKAFEEGNDA

-362 HFTATNSEISISEEG
+362 HFTATNSEISISEDG

-388 STDECTIYN
+388 STDECTVYK

-429 TALFEEKY
+429 TALFSEKY
-437 SEIQDASSKFKVDQD
+437 AEIQDDSSKFKVDED

-466 PTEEDT
+466 PSE
-472 TEETTENASE
+472 EETSE
-482 EASSE
+482 SETSGEETSESETGEEESTKEEKSSESDESEEAVSEASSE
-487 DASSEEASSE
+487 
-497 SESESSSEEVTEES
+497 EES
-511 AEKNT
+511 K
-516 ESESESEK
+516 
-524 ESTSEAETK
+524 

>member
-1 MNRFMKYAAA
+1 MNRIMKYAAA

-28 EQKTPEDTVAVTFGD
+28 EKKAPEDTVAVSFGD

-71 SNDMGDG
+71 GNDMGDG

-99 VLNEYAEQNGIE
+99 VLNEYAKKNGIE
-111 LSDAQKAKVDDAIE
+111 LSDDQKAKVDEAIE
-125 KLKEEGEDYLNA
+125 KLQTESEDYLDA

-196 EEGTTVTETESG
+196 NEATTEVSSDEDSSEEASSIENTEAESESASKDVTTST
-208 SEEEASSEAGSS
+208 EEASSEKAS
-220 EETSEAGSEEASS
+220 TEAVSTEEASS
-233 ENASDEAASSEVAS
+233 ENVSELSS
-247 DEADSTEEAST
+247 EAST
-258 EKETET
+258 E
-264 STEVATET
+264 
-272 ETETESASDTEVVT
+272 D
-286 EVATEAESESESNTE
+286 
-301 SDTESDTEVSNG
+301 
-313 SEESTE
+313 STE

-339 KILKEFEDGSDA
+339 KILKEFEEGNDA

-362 HFTATNSEISISEEG
+362 HFTATNSEISISEDG
-377 TAVYNAAAWAL
+377 TAVYNASAWAL
-388 STDECTIYN
+388 ATDECTVYR

-429 TALFEEKY
+429 TALFSEKY
-437 SEIQDASSKFKVDQD
+437 AEIQDDSSKFKVDED

-466 PTEEDT
+466 PSE
-472 TEETTENASE
+472 EETSE
-482 EASSE
+482 SQTSGEETSESETGEEESTKEEKSSESDESEEAVSEASSE
-487 DASSEEASSE
+487 
-497 SESESSSEEVTEES
+497 EES
-511 AEKNT
+511 K
-516 ESESESEK
+516 
-524 ESTSEAETK
+524 

>member
-1 MNRFMKYAAA
+1 MNRIMKYAAA
-11 ALAAA
+11 ALVAA

-28 EQKTPEDTVAVTFGD
+28 EKKAPEDTVAVSFGD

-71 SNDMGDG
+71 GNDMGDG

-99 VLNEYAEQNGIE
+99 VLNEYAKKNGIE
-111 LSDAQKAKVDDAIE
+111 LSDDQKAKVDEAIE
-125 KLKEEGEDYLNA
+125 KLQSKSEDYLDA

-196 EEGTTVTETESG
+196 DEATTEVSSDEDSSEEASSIENTEAESESASKDVTTST
-208 SEEEASSEAGSS
+208 EEASSEKAS
-220 EETSEAGSEEASS
+220 TEAVSTEEASS
-233 ENASDEAASSEVAS
+233 ENVSELSS
-247 DEADSTEEAST
+247 EAST
-258 EKETET
+258 ED
-264 STEVATET
+264 STEV
-272 ETETESASDTEVVT
+272 
-286 EVATEAESESESNTE
+286 
-301 SDTESDTEVSNG
+301 
-313 SEESTE
+313 
-319 AETLS
+319 ETLS

-339 KILKEFEDGSDA
+339 KILKEFEEGNDA

-362 HFTATNSEISISEEG
+362 HFTATNSEISISEDG

-388 STDECTIYN
+388 STDECTVYK

-429 TALFEEKY
+429 TALFSEKY
-437 SEIQDASSKFKVDQD
+437 AEIQEESSKFKVDED

-466 PTEEDT
+466 PSE
-472 TEETTENASE
+472 EETSESETNGEETSESETNGEETSESETGGEKTSENETSE
-482 EASSE
+482 EESVKAENSSESDESEEAVSEASSE
-487 DASSEEASSE
+487 
-497 SESESSSEEVTEES
+497 EES
-511 AEKNT
+511 K
-516 ESESESEK
+516 
-524 ESTSEAETK
+524 

>member
-1 MNRFMKYAAA
+1 MNRIMKYAAA

-28 EQKTPEDTVAVTFGD
+28 EKKAPEDTVAVSFGD

-71 SNDMGDG
+71 GNDMGDG

-99 VLNEYAEQNGIE
+99 VLNEYAKKNGIE
-111 LSDAQKAKVDDAIE
+111 LSDDQKAKVDEAIE
-125 KLKEEGEDYLNA
+125 KLQTESEDYLEA

-196 EEGTTVTETESG
+196 DGATTEV
-208 SEEEASSEAGSS
+208 SSDEDS
-220 EETSEAGSEEASS
+220 SEEASS
-233 ENASDEAASSEVAS
+233 IEN
-247 DEADSTEEAST
+247 
-258 EKETET
+258 
-264 STEVATET
+264 
-272 ETETESASDTEVVT
+272 
-286 EVATEAESESESNTE
+286 TEAESESASKDVTTSTE
-301 SDTESDTEVSNG
+301 EASSEKASTEAVSSENVSELSSEASTED
-313 SEESTE
+313 STE

-339 KILKEFEDGSDA
+339 KILKEFEEGNDA

-362 HFTATNSEISISEEG
+362 HFTATNSEISISEDG

-388 STDECTIYN
+388 ATDECTVYR

-429 TALFEEKY
+429 TALFSEKY
-437 SEIQDASSKFKVDQD
+437 AEIQDDSSKFKVDED

-466 PTEEDT
+466 PSE
-472 TEETTENASE
+472 EETSESETNGEETSESETNGEETSESETGGEKTSENETSE
-482 EASSE
+482 EESVKAEKSSESDESKEVVSEASSE
-487 DASSEEASSE
+487 
-497 SESESSSEEVTEES
+497 EES
-511 AEKNT
+511 K
-516 ESESESEK
+516 
-524 ESTSEAETK
+524 

>member
-1 MNRFMKYAAA
+1 MNRIMKYAAA

-28 EQKTPEDTVAVTFGD
+28 EKKAPEDTVAVSFGD

-71 SNDMGDG
+71 GNDMGDG

-99 VLNEYAEQNGIE
+99 VLNEYAKKNGIE
-111 LSDAQKAKVDDAIE
+111 LSDDQKAKVDEAIE
-125 KLKEEGEDYLNA
+125 KLQTESEDYLDA

-196 EEGTTVTETESG
+196 DEATTEVSSDEDSSEEASSIENTEAESESASKDVTTST
-208 SEEEASSEAGSS
+208 EEASSEKAS
-220 EETSEAGSEEASS
+220 TEAVSTEEASS
-233 ENASDEAASSEVAS
+233 ENVSELSS
-247 DEADSTEEAST
+247 EAST
-258 EKETET
+258 E
-264 STEVATET
+264 
-272 ETETESASDTEVVT
+272 D
-286 EVATEAESESESNTE
+286 
-301 SDTESDTEVSNG
+301 
-313 SEESTE
+313 STE

-339 KILKEFEDGSDA
+339 KILKEFEEGNDA

-362 HFTATNSEISISEEG
+362 HFTATNSEISISEDG

-388 STDECTIYN
+388 ATDECTVYR

-429 TALFEEKY
+429 TALFSEKY
-437 SEIQDASSKFKVDQD
+437 AEIQDDSSKFKVDED

-466 PTEEDT
+466 PSE
-472 TEETTENASE
+472 EETSE
-482 EASSE
+482 SETSGEETSESETGEKESTKEEKSSESDESKEVVSEASSE
-487 DASSEEASSE
+487 
-497 SESESSSEEVTEES
+497 EES
-511 AEKNT
+511 K
-516 ESESESEK
+516 
-524 ESTSEAETK
+524 

>member
-1 MNRFMKYAAA
+1 MNRIMKYAAA

-28 EQKTPEDTVAVTFGD
+28 EKKAPEDTVAVSFGD

-71 SNDMGDG
+71 GNDMGDG

-99 VLNEYAEQNGIE
+99 VLNEYAKKNGIE
-111 LSDAQKAKVDDAIE
+111 LSDDQKAKVDEAIE
-125 KLKEEGEDYLNA
+125 KLQTESEDYLDA

-196 EEGTTVTETESG
+196 NEATTEVSSDEDSSEEASSIENTEAESESASKDVTTST
-208 SEEEASSEAGSS
+208 EEASSEKAS
-220 EETSEAGSEEASS
+220 TEAVSTEEASS
-233 ENASDEAASSEVAS
+233 ENVSELSS
-247 DEADSTEEAST
+247 EAST
-258 EKETET
+258 E
-264 STEVATET
+264 
-272 ETETESASDTEVVT
+272 D
-286 EVATEAESESESNTE
+286 
-301 SDTESDTEVSNG
+301 
-313 SEESTE
+313 STE

-324 EEEQERQDAMNDAAD
+324 EEEQERQDAMNDVAD
-339 KILKEFEDGSDA
+339 KILKEFEEGNDA

-362 HFTATNSEISISEEG
+362 HFTATNSEISISEDG

-388 STDECTIYN
+388 ATDECTVYR

-429 TALFEEKY
+429 TALFSEKY
-437 SEIQDASSKFKVDQD
+437 AEIQDDSSKFKVDED

-466 PTEEDT
+466 PSE
-472 TEETTENASE
+472 EETSESETNGEETSESETNGEETSESETGGEKTSENETSE
-482 EASSE
+482 EESVKAENSSESDESEEAVSEASSE
-487 DASSEEASSE
+487 
-497 SESESSSEEVTEES
+497 EES
-511 AEKNT
+511 K
-516 ESESESEK
+516 
-524 ESTSEAETK
+524 

>member
-1 MNRFMKYAAA
+1 MNRIMKYAAA

-28 EQKTPEDTVAVTFGD
+28 EKKAPEDTVAVSFGD

-71 SNDMGDG
+71 GNDMGDG

-99 VLNEYAEQNGIE
+99 VLNEYAKKNGIE
-111 LSDAQKAKVDDAIE
+111 LSDDQKAKVDEAIE
-125 KLKEEGEDYLNA
+125 KLQTESEDYLEA

-196 EEGTTVTETESG
+196 DEATTEVSSDEDS
-208 SEEEASSEAGSS
+208 SEEASSIENTEAES
-220 EETSEAGSEEASS
+220 ESASKDVTTSTEEASS
-233 ENASDEAASSEVAS
+233 ENASTDAAST
-247 DEADSTEEAST
+247 EAVSTEEASSENVSELSSEAST
-258 EKETET
+258 ED
-264 STEVATET
+264 STEV
-272 ETETESASDTEVVT
+272 
-286 EVATEAESESESNTE
+286 
-301 SDTESDTEVSNG
+301 
-313 SEESTE
+313 
-319 AETLS
+319 ETLS

-339 KILKEFEDGSDA
+339 KILKEFEEGNDA
-351 ADFISDYQNDS
+351 PDFISDYQNDS
-362 HFTATNSEISISEEG
+362 HFTATNSEISISEDG

-388 STDECTIYN
+388 ATDECTVYR

-429 TALFEEKY
+429 TALFSEKY
-437 SEIQDASSKFKVDQD
+437 AEIQDDSSKFKVDED

-466 PTEEDT
+466 PSEEEPSESET
-472 TEETTENASE
+472 SGEETSESETGEEESTKEEKSSESDESE
-482 EASSE
+482 EAVSE
-487 DASSEEASSE
+487 ASSEEAS
-497 SESESSSEEVTEES
+497 
-511 AEKNT
+511 K
-516 ESESESEK
+516 
-524 ESTSEAETK
+524 